1 MKSEHESFIE
11 SLKRR
16 AYFLRK
22 FFKGLNMEISLLGDY
37 NSPLVVTN
45 ENIVL
50 SCYLHNF
57 QLIFKDAPHNGNEVF
72 RLKLKNSLKADDY
85 REQFEEWFKASEHRK
100 VFLFQSGDFYFNKS
114 VQFLDTDYPLY
125 TKCKRLAYYVFSMEK
140 ALEVQKKISEFDKKV
155 RIIL

>member
-1 MKSEHESFIE
+1 MKSKQENFIE
-11 SLKRR
+11 VLKRR
-16 AYFLRK
+16 AYFLHK
-22 FFKGLNMEISLLGDY
+22 FFKGLDMEIFLLGDY
-37 NSPLVVTN
+37 NNPLVVTN

-72 RLKLKNSLKADDY
+72 RVKLKNSLNADDY
-85 REQFEEWFKASEHRK
+85 KEQFKKWFRNTEHRK

-114 VQFLDTDYPLY
+114 VHFLDKDYPLY
-125 TKCKRLAYYVFSMEK
+125 TKCKRLAYYVFSIEK